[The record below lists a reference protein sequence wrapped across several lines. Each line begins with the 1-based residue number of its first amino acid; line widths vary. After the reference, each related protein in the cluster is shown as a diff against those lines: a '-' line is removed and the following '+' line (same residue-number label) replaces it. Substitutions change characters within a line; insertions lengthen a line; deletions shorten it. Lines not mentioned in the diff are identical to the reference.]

1 MLNAR
6 NAKLLQN
13 LEIEKAEPI
22 ATESCDK
29 IECPKLLNQIWVRQ
43 ISHQQDASDRAYA
56 KKHSLE
62 IAFTP
67 KFLSAKLADRSNK
80 IDQVA

>member
-6 NAKLLQN
+6 TENQ
-13 LEIEKAEPI
+13 EI
-22 ATESCDK
+22 DK
-29 IECPKLLNQIWVRQ
+29 TNHINVELSDKNDCPAVLNQIWVRQ
-43 ISHQQDASDRAYA
+43 ILNKQDASDRAYA

-67 KFLSAKLADRSNK
+67 KLLSARIADRSNNFNR
-80 IDQVA
+80 VA

>member
-6 NAKLLQN
+6 TPNLVQN
-13 LEIEKAEPI
+13 QQ
-22 ATESCDK
+22 TEASQHIDVETCDK
-29 IECPKLLNQIWVRQ
+29 SECPAILNQIWVRQ
-43 ISHQQDASDRAYA
+43 ILTKQDASDRAYA

-67 KFLSAKLADRSNK
+67 KLLSAKLADRSNLFNR
-80 IDQVA
+80 VA